1 MSWSYQDWKQDD
13 DVFYGYITPL
23 KSAEYDQ
30 FDINEIFFSHKI
42 DSQFYGYP
50 HTVYGVA
57 PKFDVNKVYHYFE
70 CNDAFYGYPAAL
82 GITFNPL
89 GAFMGCT
96 SLTSITIPESVY
108 EFGTHSFY
116 KSGIRSITIS
126 PDSVI
131 YDNTFDANC
140 TISFYSFT
148 VSSPETVDLYIN
160 QTDLDADYLN
170 LDITINGKVTRKL
183 KNVYIDADVS
193 EIGQGKTGYIVAK
206 YTGCRLIQ
214 ITYNVIPKPKLVM
227 TITKTRVEQQY
238 GQFSELYFYDENQ
251 TRIYPE
257 ISSVSTNVTQYSSFE
272 GVEKCVDNNIS
283 TKWLWYWQ
291 NPTILEISLDSAFH
305 PAYMS
310 YVTGNDG
317 VNWDPVSF
325 TIEYVDKGVSTLIL
339 SVSDADI
346 TTSRTTETQKF
357 AFSYT

>member
-13 DVFYGYITPL
+13 NVFYGYITPL

-30 FDINEIFFSHKI
+30 FDLTEVFCGFKI

-57 PKFDVNKVYHYFE
+57 PSFDVNKVYHYFE
-70 CNDAFYGYPAAL
+70 RNDAFYGYPAAL

-131 YDNTFDANC
+131 HENTFDVNC
-140 TISFYSFT
+140 TISFYSFS
-148 VSSPETVDLYIN
+148 VSSPEIVDLYLG
-160 QTDLDADYLN
+160 QTNLDVDYLN

-193 EIGQGKTGYIVAK
+193 EIVQGKTGYIVAK
-206 YTGCRLIQ
+206 YTGCRLCQ
-214 ITYNVIPKPKLVM
+214 VTYNVIPKPKLIM
-227 TITKTRVEQQY
+227 TITKTRSEQQY
-238 GQFSELYFYDENQ
+238 GQFAELYFYDENQ
-251 TRIYPE
+251 TRMYPE
-257 ISSVSTNVTQYSSFE
+257 ISNVSTDAAQYTSFE
-272 GVEKCVDNNIS
+272 DVEKCVDNNTS

-291 NPTILEISLDSAFH
+291 NPTNLEITLNSPFH

-310 YVTGNDG
+310 YVTGNDAPAR
-317 VNWDPVSF
+317 DPVSF
-325 TIEYVDKGVSTLIL
+325 TFQYVDNGVSTTIL
-339 SVSDADI
+339 SVSDAEI
-346 TTSRTTETQKF
+346 TTNRTTETQKF
-357 AFSYT
+357 EFNYT